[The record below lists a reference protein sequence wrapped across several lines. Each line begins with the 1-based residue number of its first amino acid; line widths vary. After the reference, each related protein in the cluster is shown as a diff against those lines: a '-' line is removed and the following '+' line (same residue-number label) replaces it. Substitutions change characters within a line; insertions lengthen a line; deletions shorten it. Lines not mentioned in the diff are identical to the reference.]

1 MSAFVTT
8 NRTVLLLQL
17 ALGLVER
24 GRGFTRRTRVERTS
38 PDDARARREFIWEMM
53 SRNPDAFSSDADVQS
68 MMGMYPGRF

>member
-1 MSAFVTT
+1 MSAFDT
-8 NRTVLLLQL
+8 NTRTVPPLLM
-17 ALGLVER
+17 ALGFIQRIFSFAPRPRLE
-24 GRGFTRRTRVERTS
+24 ETS